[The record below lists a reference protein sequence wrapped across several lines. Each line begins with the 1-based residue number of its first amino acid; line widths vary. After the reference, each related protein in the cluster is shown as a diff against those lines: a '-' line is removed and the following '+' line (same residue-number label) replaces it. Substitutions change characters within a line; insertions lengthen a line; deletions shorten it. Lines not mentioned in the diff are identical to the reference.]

1 MSTYTPT
8 DASQPIQLDENNN
21 FIDPVTGEL
30 MHQLTVEEMPRHTFG
45 AELYDPD
52 AVRPTAHWIGDSDV
66 CFCGANPYCADSTDG
81 DDGCCYLQQKEPA
94 TQSPADTEGIE

>member
-8 DASQPIQLDENNN
+8 GASQPIQLDENNN

-45 AELYDPD
+45 AELYAPD
-52 AVRPTAHWIGDSDV
+52 AVRTTTHWISDSGV
-66 CFCGANPYCADSTDG
+66 CFCGASPYCADFTDG
-81 DDGCCYLQQKEPA
+81 DDGCCYWQQKEPA